1 MTINCVGLTSRLVLA
16 DLVHVLIVTPAK
28 QNVVQTTVWLVDT
41 VLGVQLGVVV
51 IGVSLEGVGVDN
63 LVGELAAH
71 DESVADNIP
80 LTVGTEE
87 AEKLAEIVDQT
98 GELHPLGLAVSSN
111 SLSCLKK
118 VLNLSNRG
126 VRVGLVN
133 EVVEELHCF
142 PDGHASTDSVAE
154 FLSDLDIV
162 LVGLLQV
169 LLLNILSATD
179 CEKG

>member
-63 LVGELAAH
+63 LVGKLAAH

-87 AEKLAEIVDQT
+87 AEKLAEIVD
-98 GELHPLGLAVSSN
+98 
-111 SLSCLKK
+111 
-118 VLNLSNRG
+118 
-126 VRVGLVN
+126 
-133 EVVEELHCF
+133 
-142 PDGHASTDSVAE
+142 
-154 FLSDLDIV
+154 
-162 LVGLLQV
+162 
-169 LLLNILSATD
+169 
-179 CEKG
+179 